1 MTNRFVFESLFAGDL
16 KGTIFPEFEFSPE
29 DPVVMESGF
38 TLAFYFISKKA
49 SEDMC
54 AFLAN
59 SPILEIVSCRA
70 DDIPDENGRWR
81 CLIELDGESTPDT
94 VQDVLKLMEILCG
107 EQHWKIFVPSLNKS
121 YTANKKNIAAAF
133 SFLLN

>member
-1 MTNRFVFESLFAGDL
+1 MSNRFIFESLFAGDL
-16 KGTIFPEFEFSPE
+16 AGTIFPEFEFSPE

-49 SEDMC
+49 CEDMC

-59 SPILEIVSCRA
+59 SPILEILSCQA
-70 DDIPDENGRWR
+70 DEVPDEEGRWR
-81 CLIELDGESTPDT
+81 CLIEMDGESTPDT
-94 VQDVLKLMEILCG
+94 VLEVLKLIEILCN

-121 YTANKKNIAAAF
+121 YTANKKNISAAF
-133 SFLLN
+133 SRLLV